1 MRVVAEGTDEDEML
15 KKFTKQTKHE
25 LENILTELTS
35 ANESLK
41 TFIPEL
47 VIKFNSLYDDF
58 ITEVGVQ
65 IEHEARRKLSPQ
77 STDSEFWTALI
88 NEKGREKRKGE
99 KYGDNVCQT
108 WKRELETEPSLNT
121 FLEIKAGQY
130 WAELVTKILKF
141 FGQ

>member
-1 MRVVAEGTDEDEML
+1 ML
-15 KKFTKQTKHE
+15 NKFTKQAKQE
-25 LENILTELTS
+25 LENILNELTS
-35 ANESLK
+35 ANEYLK
-41 TFIPEL
+41 TLIPEL

-58 ITEVGVQ
+58 ISEVGVE
-65 IEHEARRKLSPQ
+65 IEHEAIRKLSPQ
-77 STDSEFWTALI
+77 SNDSEFWMALI

-99 KYGDNVCQT
+99 KYGDNVCHT
-108 WKRELETEPSLNT
+108 WKRELETDPSLNT